1 MATVT
6 WSALSDESSDFGS
19 AINSKS
25 NGTTTII
32 TDIENATGKAL
43 YLEIR
48 LQLSIVTFTGVPFL
62 RFTLR
67 RKWAAYATNAIETFV
82 LPLTQ
87 GQTDYHATMRLPNAA
102 TYGLFWTNNS
112 GTTTAASGNGLW
124 YRTWGEDVS

>member
-6 WSALSDESSDFGS
+6 WSELSSQSSDFGT
-19 AINSKS
+19 AFNSKS
-25 NGTTTII
+25 NGTTTLIDNI
-32 TDIENATGKAL
+32 NNSTGKAL
-43 YLEIR
+43 YLEIQ
-48 LQLSIVTFTGVPFL
+48 LQLAVVTFTGSPSL
-62 RFTLR
+62 TLALR
-67 RKWAAYATNAIETFV
+67 RLFTGHAANAIETFV
-82 LPLTQ
+82 VALTQ